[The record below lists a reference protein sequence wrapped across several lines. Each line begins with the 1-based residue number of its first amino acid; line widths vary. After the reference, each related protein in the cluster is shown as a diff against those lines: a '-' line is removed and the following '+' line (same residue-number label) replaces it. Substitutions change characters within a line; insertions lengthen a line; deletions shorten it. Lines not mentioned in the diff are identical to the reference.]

1 LEEMPQRFSI
11 EFPLEIKSFWL
22 ACQVG
27 RPGKCR
33 LQPFGVRLY
42 PSYMRVASPET
53 NRWAAEL
60 AARLR
65 LLQSSFADDSPETR
79 ERILNEE
86 LEQALKAVSLGKRKE
101 SIEALAEEFPVPESL
116 DLPHRAEKPTELP
129 AAPDDPAV
137 LAERLLNLVR
147 TSAPEESAAIL
158 KQIQDSGLL
167 PGTPGGSLELPEELR
182 KRMEKLAPDKPLDL
196 GRALRLLDILIEVT
210 GNLDQLVW
218 QVWKNIAVKS
228 VIQHETGAYSDFRK
242 TLAPYLSGDS
252 EVSTDQ
258 MKQIV
263 NKTRK
268 LASGLMAA
276 MGTVGEISAH
286 KYLDRLS
293 PDAIRKIAEADSG
306 VFESLEKKCWRK
318 YIGIFE
324 SLNRAAIEREVLDA
338 IRKYTEKLV
347 LGADVANTLED

>member
-1 LEEMPQRFSI
+1 MGEMPQRFSI
-11 EFPLEIKSFWL
+11 EFPLEIKPFWP
-22 ACQVG
+22 ARPVG
-27 RPGKCR
+27 KPGKCR
-33 LQPFGVRLY
+33 LQPLGVRLY
-42 PSYMRVASPET
+42 PSFMRVASPET

-65 LLQSSFADDSPETR
+65 LLQSSFADDSAETR

-116 DLPHRAEKPTELP
+116 DLPRAEKAPVLP

-167 PGTPGGSLELPEELR
+167 PGTHGGSLEVPEELR

-318 YIGIFE
+318 YAGIFE

>member
-1 LEEMPQRFSI
+1 
-11 EFPLEIKSFWL
+11 
-22 ACQVG
+22 
-27 RPGKCR
+27 
-33 LQPFGVRLY
+33 
-42 PSYMRVASPET
+42 MRGASLET

-65 LLQSSFADDSPETR
+65 LLQSSFADDPPEMR

-86 LEQALKAVSLGKRKE
+86 LEQALKAVSLGKRKQC
-101 SIEALAEEFPVPESL
+101 IEALEEEFPVPEAGDLLRRSEKAA
-116 DLPHRAEKPTELP
+116 DLPAK
-129 AAPDDPAV
+129 DDPAV
-137 LAERLLNLVR
+137 LVERLLNLVR
-147 TSAPEESAAIL
+147 TMAPEESAAIV

-167 PGTPGGSLELPEELR
+167 PTGTQGANPEVPEELLR
-182 KRMEKLAPDKPLDL
+182 RMEKLGLDKPLDL
-196 GRALRLLDILIEVT
+196 RRALRLLDILIEVT
-210 GNLDQLVW
+210 SNLDQLVW
-218 QVWKNIAVKS
+218 QVWKNIAAKS
-228 VIQHETGAYSDFRK
+228 VIQRETGAYGDLRK

-252 EVSTDQ
+252 EISTDQ

-276 MGTVGEISAH
+276 MGTVGEINAN

-318 YIGIFE
+318 YTGVFE
-324 SLNRAAIEREVLDA
+324 SLNRASIEREVLDA
-338 IRKYTEKLV
+338 IRRYTEKLV
-347 LGADVANTLED
+347 LGADVANTLD

>member
-1 LEEMPQRFSI
+1 
-11 EFPLEIKSFWL
+11 
-22 ACQVG
+22 
-27 RPGKCR
+27 
-33 LQPFGVRLY
+33 
-42 PSYMRVASPET
+42 
-53 NRWAAEL
+53 
-60 AARLR
+60 
-65 LLQSSFADDSPETR
+65 
-79 ERILNEE
+79 
-86 LEQALKAVSLGKRKE
+86 
-101 SIEALAEEFPVPESL
+101 
-116 DLPHRAEKPTELP
+116 
-129 AAPDDPAV
+129 
-137 LAERLLNLVR
+137 
-147 TSAPEESAAIL
+147 
-158 KQIQDSGLL
+158 
-167 PGTPGGSLELPEELR
+167 
-182 KRMEKLAPDKPLDL
+182 MEKLAPGKSLEL

-268 LASGLMAA
+268 LASGLLAA
-276 MGTVGEISAH
+276 MGTVGEISGH

-318 YIGIFE
+318 YTGIFE

>member
-1 LEEMPQRFSI
+1 MTATL
-11 EFPLEIKSFWL
+11 
-22 ACQVG
+22 
-27 RPGKCR
+27 
-33 LQPFGVRLY
+33 
-42 PSYMRVASPET
+42 PET

-65 LLQSSFADDSPETR
+65 LLQCSFADDPPETR
-79 ERILNEE
+79 QRILNEE
-86 LEQALKAVSLGKRKE
+86 LEQALKVVSFGKRKDY
-101 SIEALAEEFPVPESL
+101 IEALAGEFPVPAV
-116 DLPHRAEKPTELP
+116 DLVPRADATAPLP
-129 AAPDDPAV
+129 ATTEEPAV
-137 LAERLLNLVR
+137 LVGRLLDLIR
-147 TSAPEESAAIL
+147 TRPPEETMAIL
-158 KQIQDSGLL
+158 KPIRDSVL
-167 PGTPGGSLELPEELR
+167 PTPHEGSHEVPEELK
-182 KRMEKLAPDKPLDL
+182 KRMEKLAPGKPLDF

-218 QVWKNIAVKS
+218 QVWRNIAARS
-228 VIQHETGAYSDFRK
+228 PIQREAGAYGDFRN

-252 EVSTDQ
+252 EISTEQ

-276 MGTVGEISAH
+276 MGTVGEINAQ
-286 KYLDRLS
+286 KYLDRLA
-293 PDAIRKIAEADSG
+293 PDAIRKIAEADPG

-338 IRKYTEKLV
+338 IKRYTERLV
-347 LGADVANTLED
+347 LGADVANNLED

>member
-1 LEEMPQRFSI
+1 
-11 EFPLEIKSFWL
+11 
-22 ACQVG
+22 
-27 RPGKCR
+27 
-33 LQPFGVRLY
+33 
-42 PSYMRVASPET
+42 MR
-53 NRWAAEL
+53 
-60 AARLR
+60 
-65 LLQSSFADDSPETR
+65 D
-79 ERILNEE
+79 RILNEE

-101 SIEALAEEFPVPESL
+101 CIEALEEEFPVPESG
-116 DLPHRAEKPTELP
+116 DLSRRAETTADLP
-129 AAPDDPAV
+129 AAQDGPAV
-137 LAERLLNLVR
+137 LVERLLDLVR
-147 TSAPEESAAIL
+147 TMAPEESAAIV

-167 PGTPGGSLELPEELR
+167 PTGTQEASLEVPEELL
-182 KRMEKLAPDKPLDL
+182 KRMEKLGLGKPLDL
-196 GRALRLLDILIEVT
+196 RRALRLLDILIEVT

-218 QVWKNIAVKS
+218 QVWKNIAAKS
-228 VIQHETGAYSDFRK
+228 VIQRETGAYGDFRK

-276 MGTVGEISAH
+276 MGTVGEINAN

-293 PDAIRKIAEADSG
+293 PDAIRKLAEADSG

-318 YIGIFE
+318 YIGTFE
-324 SLNRAAIEREVLDA
+324 SLNRASLEREVLDA